1 MLQQILRV
9 ISQGGVDRQ
18 DQLAMRLG
26 VSDEL
31 LAEMLAQLAKQGYL
45 TEAELCATG
54 TACESCGLSQACGA
68 PRALRIWS
76 LTEKGRR
83 AAGGA

>member
-1 MLQQILRV
+1 VLQQILRL
-9 ISQGGVDRQ
+9 ISQRGVDRQ
-18 DQLAMRLG
+18 DQLAMQLG

-31 LAEMLAQLAKQGYL
+31 VAEMLAQLAKRGYL

-68 PRALRIWS
+68 TRALRIWS
-76 LTEKGRR
+76 LTDKGLR
-83 AAGGA
+83 AAGVG